1 MTPVRPWRACGVFL
15 AALLACSACN
25 TGASDTD
32 ILTSGSGSAAPPDN
46 QDAASDP
53 VVRDGGTDLSA
64 FRARVRAALA
74 QGLPEEV
81 SEFTVN
87 QDGMS
92 RPFLVYTPAGFQ
104 RGNSAVLLLH
114 GGGGSMRTNFIYP
127 ATARWRELADEH
139 GFLLLSP
146 NGVNAR
152 SGDPTGDRQT
162 WNGLRPGLDGRRSQ
176 ADDVSYLED
185 VVHWAVTQREVD
197 RTRIYT
203 VGASN
208 GGEMVHRL
216 LIERPGMFA
225 AGVSHISNLPAN
237 AVPNADPPTPIMILN
252 GTEDPLM
259 PYEGGA
265 VRNVAE
271 PVRSVEETLSYWIAM
286 HGLDEQQ
293 AMTTRLPDSDPND
306 GCRITQVVYPAQ
318 PDTPAPLVFYR
329 VEGGGHSVP
338 LPSEA
343 ERPEA
348 MRRLLGNACRDADGA
363 ALAWE
368 FMQQHGRDSTARRPR
383 THRPER

>member
-1 MTPVRPWRACGVFL
+1 MHQTLKSCASGAAL
-15 AALLACSACN
+15 AALLICSSCTMGAVN
-25 TGASDTD
+25 AEKPMTGPGGSPTNDELDAPVDTV
-32 ILTSGSGSAAPPDN
+32 TREGSA
-46 QDAASDP
+46 
-53 VVRDGGTDLSA
+53 DLRE
-64 FRARVRAALA
+64 FRARAQAMLA
-74 QGLPEEV
+74 QELPQGVEEFSV
-81 SEFTVN
+81 I
-87 QDGMS
+87 QDGLR
-92 RPFLVYTPAGFQ
+92 RPFLVYAPSTFRQ
-104 RGNSAVLLLH
+104 GNAAVLLLH
-114 GGGGSMRTNFIYP
+114 GGSGSMRKNFFYP

-146 NGVNAR
+146 NGINPQSGNAE
-152 SGDPTGDRQT
+152 GDRQT
-162 WNGLRPGLDGRRSQ
+162 WNGLRPGLDGRRSR

-185 VVHWAVTQREVD
+185 VVRWAVTQREVD

-216 LIERPGMFA
+216 LIERPRMFA

-237 AVPNADPPTPIMILN
+237 AVPNANPPTPIMILN

-259 PYEGGA
+259 PYGGGA

-271 PVRSVEETLSYWIAM
+271 PVRSVEETLSYWITM
-286 HGLDEQQ
+286 HGLDEEQ

-306 GCRITQVVYPAQ
+306 GCRITQVVYSAQ
-318 PDTPAPLVFYR
+318 PDTPPPLVFYR

-338 LPSEA
+338 LPSDA

-348 MRRLLGNACRDADGA
+348 MQRLLGNACRDADGA

-368 FMQQHGRDSTARRPR
+368 FMQQHGEDLTAR
-383 THRPER
+383 